1 MNKAFIIY
9 VFLLGSLLSPCLA
22 ESAVALREK
31 SERTL
36 LHLYETNSSAQALG
50 GKALA
55 VLVFPDVYAAGFLAA
70 LQRGDGVL
78 FKSGESAGYYNTT
91 SLSFCFQ
98 AGVQR
103 FSYALFFMDQNSLD
117 YLENS
122 EGFELGTAPS
132 LVVADIGFN
141 RSISTTTLHEGIF
154 AFFFA
159 QSGLMGGINIQG
171 TKITKYI
178 PSR

>member
-1 MNKAFIIY
+1 MNKLFIIH
-9 VFLLGSLLSPCLA
+9 VFLLGSLFSPCLA

-31 SERTL
+31 SEKTL

-50 GKALA
+50 GKAHA

-78 FKSGESAGYYNTT
+78 FKNGDSAGYYNTT
-91 SLSFCFQ
+91 SLSFGFQ
-98 AGVQR
+98 AGVQK
-103 FSYALFFMDQNSLD
+103 FSYALFFMDQSSLD

-122 EGFELGTAPS
+122 EGFELGAAPS
-132 LVVADIGFN
+132 FVVADIGFN

-154 AFFFA
+154 AFFFN